1 MDKAN
6 RVILNKCD
14 LALLVYAFIGAIPT
28 GAVAQ
33 DLHVM
38 ADTLFQPALKDLVP
52 MFTERTGSGIRLA
65 LGPSTILAERIFAG
79 DPVDVFFPA
88 GERHMRQALEKGRV
102 DVTLKRNI
110 LILSNSTLS
119 DPTDDHGPEYASAAV
134 IIPSDQRV
142 QAMAFLEFLVSEAAR
157 EVFARHGFGL
167 P

>member
-1 MDKAN
+1 MKTT
-6 RVILNKCD
+6 ILAI
-14 LALLVYAFIGAIPT
+14 LTAVSISAIPT

-38 ADTLFQPALKDLVP
+38 ADAIFQPALKELVP
-52 MFTERTGSGIRLA
+52 MFTERTGGGIRLA

-110 LILSNSTLS
+110 LILPNPNLS
-119 DPTDDHGPEYASAAV
+119 EPADDHGPEYASAAV
-134 IIPSDQRV
+134 MTPSDQRV